1 MCEHYQTQSRRK
13 TPRAEQKNYYGSKMS
28 PELSEVPQPSQPSE
42 LSEPSEPS
50 EPSGPSDPSEP
61 SESQEL
67 NMPGQARFYARN
79 VSISSFVKNSKYAAV
94 IMA

>member
-13 TPRAEQKNYYGSKMS
+13 TPRAEQKNYSSNKMS

-42 LSEPSEPS
+42 PS
-50 EPSGPSDPSEP
+50 EPSGPSEPSDPSEP

-67 NMPGQARFYARN
+67 RMPGQARFYARN